1 MTPTLQLAIDL
12 IRRPS
17 ITPEDAGCQKVIGE
31 RLKQLGFKLEHL
43 SFAEVNNLWATH
55 GHGRPLFCFLGHT
68 DVVPPG
74 ALASWRYDP
83 FQPTVE
89 SGVLYGR
96 GAADMKGGLAAMV
109 TAAERFLGNRR
120 DHAGTIA
127 FLITS
132 DEEGPAVNGTAAV
145 VRRLQDS
152 GMAIDWCLVGEPSST
167 IQLGDVIKN
176 GRRGTLTGA
185 LRVMG
190 TQGHVAYPERAD
202 NPIHRALPALVALC
216 EEKWDEGVA
225 PFPPTSL
232 QISNIHAGIGADNV
246 IPAELE
252 VVFNFRYSPALSAD
266 RLKSMLTQI
275 LGRYSLDFRVDWR
288 HCGLPFLTKAGPVLD
303 AVTKAIH
310 DITGRTTT
318 PSTIGGT
325 SDGRFIAPMGAEVVE
340 LGPINASIHKVDEHV
355 AVDDLDTL
363 SAIYERILCRLFDVA

>member
-17 ITPEDAGCQKVIGE
+17 VTPEDAGCQEVIGMH
-31 RLKQLGFKLEHL
+31 LKRLGFKIEHW

-55 GHGRPLFCFLGHT
+55 GEGRPLFCFLGHT

-74 ALASWRYDP
+74 TLASWRYDP

-89 SGVLYGR
+89 SGLLYGR
-96 GAADMKGGLAAMV
+96 GAADMKGGLAAMI
-109 TAAERFLGNRR
+109 TAAERFLCHRR

-132 DEEGPAVNGTAAV
+132 DEEGPAINGTAAV
-145 VRRLQDS
+145 ARRLQDS
-152 GMAIDWCLVGEPSST
+152 GIAIDWCLVGEPSSSL
-167 IQLGDVIKN
+167 QLGDVIKN
-176 GRRGTLTGA
+176 GRRGTLTGI
-185 LRVMG
+185 LRILG
-190 TQGHVAYPERAD
+190 TQGHVAYPEKAN
-202 NPIHRALPALVALC
+202 NPIHRALPAFAALC
-216 EEKWDEGVA
+216 EEKWDEGVG
-225 PFPPTSL
+225 PFPPTSF
-232 QISNIHAGIGADNV
+232 QISNIRAGTGADNV

-266 RLKSMLTQI
+266 LLKSKLTQI
-275 LGRYSLDFRVDWR
+275 LKRHSLDFRLDWR
-288 HCGLPFLTKAGPVLD
+288 HSGLPFLSKAGPVLE

-310 DITGRTTT
+310 DVTGRTTT
-318 PSTIGGT
+318 PCTIGGT
-325 SDGRFIAPMGAEVVE
+325 SDGRFIVPMGAEVVE

-363 SAIYERILCRLFDVA
+363 SAIYERVLYRLFDAA